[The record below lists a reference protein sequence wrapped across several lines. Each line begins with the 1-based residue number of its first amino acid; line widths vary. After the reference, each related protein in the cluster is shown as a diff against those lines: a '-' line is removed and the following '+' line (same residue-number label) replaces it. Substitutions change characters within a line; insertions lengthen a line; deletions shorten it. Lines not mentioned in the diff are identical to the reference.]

1 MQNIW
6 LMSGFGWLT
15 LKKKKSVKST
25 YLHILNLQRNNG
37 SDKGLSLNIYWSAM
51 LPQILLFFAWRLL
64 EDRLPMRELLVCR
77 GIIIYMLAVVGDSCV
92 LCFSHGECTS
102 HLFFTCIFSYDVWS
116 NIYVWLGIFGAFHWD
131 STNHISPTID
141 TSWERSDSAEFDI

>member
-15 LKKKKSVKST
+15 LKKKSVKST

-37 SDKGLSLNIYWSAM
+37 SDKGLSLNIYGSAM
-51 LPQILLFFAWRLL
+51 LPQMLGDYLRIGCQW
-64 EDRLPMRELLVCR
+64 ESCCLLVCR
-77 GIIIYMLAVVGDSCV
+77 GIIVYMLAVVGDSCV

-141 TSWERSDSAEFDI
+141 TSLERSDSAEFDI